1 MRLNFKRGSKSQIGN
16 SGFLFV
22 GISRL
27 VLKALK
33 QFSQSVRQEQNVV
46 FLVVAK
52 VRRALLYFYTTHFCV
67 CVVLCVILTGLNGRG
82 IS

>member
-33 QFSQSVRQEQNVV
+33 QFSQSVRQERNLFFV
-46 FLVVAK
+46 VVAK
-52 VRRALLYFYTTHFCV
+52 VRRALLVFTPHISAF
-67 CVVLCVILTGLNGRG
+67 VLSSVLFALV
-82 IS
+82 